1 MFIYQTDFDTE
12 ICDELL
18 NYFKSNKKFH
28 EAGRCGDGID
38 KSQKDSTDLTILPQH
53 FSSSPI
59 STYKKLLDSAMLSY
73 AMQHWNCISRSD
85 IISVVEPMVIQHYAP
100 GGGFKEWH
108 CERNNLDNITRHLVF
123 MTYLNTVS
131 EGGTDFYHQE
141 VTIEAIKGRTVFWP
155 SDWTHT
161 HKGQINYK
169 EEKFIITGWYNMV
182 DV

>member
-1 MFIYQTDFDTE
+1 MFIYQTDFGSE

-18 NYFKSNKKFH
+18 NYFNSNKKLH

-38 KSQKDSTDLTILPQH
+38 KNQKDSTDLTILPQH

-59 STYKKLLDSAMLSY
+59 STYKGLLDSAMLSY
-73 AMQHWNCISRSD
+73 ARQHWNCISSPD

-108 CERNNLDNITRHLVF
+108 CERNNL
-123 MTYLNTVS
+123 NTVPD
-131 EGGTDFYHQE
+131 GGTDFYHQE
-141 VTIEAIKGRTVFWP
+141 VTTEAIKGQTVFWP

-169 EEKFIITGWYNMV
+169 EEKYIITGWYNMV
-182 DV
+182 EA